1 MMKAAIINAYGGSE
15 QLVVV
20 EQAIP
25 HIQQDEVLVE
35 NVATSINPIDYKA
48 RQGLMQ
54 GMFQWQFPVTLGWD
68 IAGRIVAVGQDVTNF
83 KVGDAVFARP
93 DIDPTGRNGSY
104 AEYTVVKADK
114 LAFKPENITFN
125 QAAAVPLAALTALQM
140 LEKLQ
145 VKAGHKVLI
154 QAGAGGVGIYAIQLA
169 KLMGAYVATTASQAN
184 HDFVAS
190 LGADQVIDYHAY
202 QIQDVL
208 SDYDAVFDMVG
219 DIDNGIHI
227 LKDGG
232 HLVTISAQLTAQQ
245 QQTPNKTITTG
256 WLDTNGKDLTTLAD
270 YITKNQLQ
278 IVVDSIYPLTTEG
291 MRAAHQRSETHHAR
305 GKIVVEI
312 KKETV

>member
-1 MMKAAIINAYGGSE
+1 
-15 QLVVV
+15 
-20 EQAIP
+20 
-25 HIQQDEVLVE
+25 
-35 NVATSINPIDYKA
+35 
-48 RQGLMQ
+48 MQ